1 MGHRPPVF
9 ESDEHRTWFLVR
21 LPVYTRAFGQPTGQD
36 TQQVTPQDALQDT
49 VQDDGHV
56 TDHVEHLVAAL
67 TGQMSRAQLQAVMGI
82 RDRNH
87 FTGAYLRPALEAGV
101 IEMALPGK
109 ATSRNQRHRLT
120 GAGKVLAQQVKPT
133 GQGTA
138 HAALQDTPQ
147 NAPQDTPQDSGL
159 TDRIEQLV
167 AARHRRDEPGSLA
180 GADRPQRPEPL
191 HQRVPAPCARS
202 QA

>member
-1 MGHRPPVF
+1 M
-9 ESDEHRTWFLVR
+9 
-21 LPVYTRAFGQPTGQD
+21 
-36 TQQVTPQDALQDT
+36 
-49 VQDDGHV
+49 

-67 TGQMSRAQLQAVMGI
+67 TGEMSRAQLQAVMGL

-109 ATSRNQRHRLT
+109 ATSRNQRYRLT

-133 GQGTA
+133 GQGAA
-138 HAALQDTPQ
+138 HAAPQDTPQ

-167 AARHRRDEPGSLA
+167 AAVTEEMSRAQLQELIGLRDRNHFTSAYLRPALEA
-180 GADRPQRPEPL
+180 GMIEMALPAKATSRTSAIVAPRLVRLWRSRP
-191 HQRVPAPCARS
+191 S
-202 QA
+202 